1 MTIEK
6 LTIRLILFLVIITL
20 LILGKPLIVPIVV
33 ALLVW
38 MLIDALATKLKSI
51 KIFEIPL
58 PKWLISL
65 GVILVFSFLLLFF
78 YQVMIIQTDKLVA
91 AAPFYQEK
99 FAHLIVQLSQLTGLK
114 LDVLVSELFS
124 NINITELLAYVA
136 DSTQSMLSSVFLVT
150 IYLAFLFIEQ
160 SHAKAK
166 IIALKN
172 LSDRFTLIQSIFK
185 SSTLLIKRYIRLKSA
200 ISALTSLLCYLVFV
214 MFDVDFAEL
223 WAISTFLL
231 NFIPNIGSAL
241 AVFFPSILISLQFDS
256 LSHIALIITCLVI
269 IQFVIGNII
278 EPAIMGK
285 SLNLSA
291 FMILISLSFWG
302 FIWGIAGMF
311 LAIPLMVATAILFS
325 HIDETKWIA
334 ILMSADGQLLIEQ
347 DNRNSKT

>member
-6 LTIRLILFLVIITL
+6 LTIRLILFLAIISL
-20 LILGKPLIVPIVV
+20 LILGKSLLVPIVV
-33 ALLVW
+33 ALLIW

-51 KIFEIPL
+51 KIFGVPL
-58 PKWLISL
+58 PKWFISL
-65 GVILVFSFLLLFF
+65 GVIITFSIMLLFF
-78 YQVMIIQTDKLVA
+78 YQIMVTQTDNLIA
-91 AAPFYQEK
+91 AAPFYQQRFE
-99 FAHLIVQLSQLTGLK
+99 HLIVQLSQLTGLK
-114 LDVLVSELFS
+114 LDVIVSELFS
-124 NINITELLAYVA
+124 NINISELLAYIA
-136 DSTQSMLSSVFLVT
+136 DSTQSMLSSIFLVA

-160 SHAKAK
+160 GHAKAK
-166 IIALKN
+166 IIALTN
-172 LSDRFTLIQSIFK
+172 LSDRFTLFQSIFK

-200 ISALTSLLCYLVFV
+200 MSALTSLLCYFVFV

-241 AVFFPSILISLQFDS
+241 AVIFPSILISLQFDS
-256 LSHIALIITCLVI
+256 FSHIALVIACLII
-269 IQFVIGNII
+269 IQFIIGNII

-302 FIWGIAGMF
+302 FIWGIVGMF

-334 ILMSADGQLLIEQ
+334 ILMSADGQLLIDQ
-347 DNRNSKT
+347 DNDS